1 MTRVRVLGIGSP
13 FGDDRLS
20 WEVIKG
26 LEQCAS
32 LQAFTDDQL
41 QLRCSDRPG
50 MRLLELLQNAHTV
63 ILVDAVLSGASPGTL
78 HELEMSRL
86 LALDSPFSSHATGVA
101 DALKMGEVLQL
112 LPPELLLYGIAIEDA
127 GAGFI
132 GTKQAERAVKRLVSR
147 IAKRILTGGC

>member
-1 MTRVRVLGIGSP
+1 MTRVRVFGIGSP

-26 LEQCAS
+26 LEQCAA

-41 QLRCSDRPG
+41 QLRCIDRPG

-78 HELEMSRL
+78 HELEMSSL
-86 LALDSPFSSHATGVA
+86 LGVNSPFSSHATGVA

-112 LPPELLLYGIAIEDA
+112 LPPELLLYGIAIEDVW
-127 GAGFI
+127 AGFI
-132 GTKQAERAVKRLVSR
+132 GTKRAEGAVKRLVSR
-147 IAKRILTGGC
+147 IAKRILTRCC